1 MTHEKR
7 YVLLDRQFR
16 AIENDIR
23 ETIQRIYGT
32 PQRQA
37 SDALA
42 LVVLGLF
49 IGTIAILA
57 NLFVYLE

>member
-1 MTHEKR
+1 MTRNEQH
-7 YVLLDRQFR
+7 L
-16 AIENDIR
+16 ENDIR
-23 ETIQRIYGT
+23 ETVQRIYGT

-37 SDALA
+37 SNALA

-49 IGTIAILA
+49 LGTVALLA